1 MKSKKSVLNGA
12 RFAFAA
18 ALLAGCAS
26 PGTRVSTDSSFYRE
40 SAKTQQQLWC
50 WQFGCGC
57 EIDGSPA
64 TCSLVS
70 TCLST
75 NSCRQSTQ

>member
-1 MKSKKSVLNGA
+1 MSMKSLLRHALVAGA
-12 RFAFAA
+12 S
-18 ALLAGCAS
+18 ALLVACAA
-26 PGTRVSTDSSFYRE
+26 PGTRVSTDSSFYKD
-40 SAKTQQQLWC
+40 SAKTQQAWC
-50 WQFGCGC
+50 SQFGCGC
-57 EIDGSPA
+57 SIDGAPA